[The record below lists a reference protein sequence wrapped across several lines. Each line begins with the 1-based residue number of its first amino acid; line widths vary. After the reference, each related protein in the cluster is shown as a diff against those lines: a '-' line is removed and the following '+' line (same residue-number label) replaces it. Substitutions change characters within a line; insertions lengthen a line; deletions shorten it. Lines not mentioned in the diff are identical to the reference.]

1 MGRGPDTI
9 CSLAVCVADF
19 AGNLETVLESKD
31 IHLTML
37 DKLKYARDIALGCN
51 WLHHSNPLII
61 HRGTNILL
69 LRGALGTSILANS
82 PRPIRILSSA
92 DLKPSNLLLDD
103 NGRVKVC
110 DFGLSLAQPEH
121 SKGFRSSRIVGT
133 PLYTSPETIKGK
145 TITTKADVYSYGVV
159 LYAHH
164 PSAPSVIIIMII
176 FIFILLVALNFG
188 ICFILTLFVMCR
200 WQILTRLEPFLECVR
215 VVHFFYYVDLFDIFY
230 IQLESAHFFFVFL
243 LLLHHRRRTRMRS
256 TKS

>member
-1 MGRGPDTI
+1 
-9 CSLAVCVADF
+9 
-19 AGNLETVLESKD
+19 
-31 IHLTML
+31 
-37 DKLKYARDIALGCN
+37 
-51 WLHHSNPLII
+51 
-61 HRGTNILL
+61 
-69 LRGALGTSILANS
+69 
-82 PRPIRILSSA
+82 
-92 DLKPSNLLLDD
+92 LLDD

-176 FIFILLVALNFG
+176 FIFIFILLVALNFG
-188 ICFILTLFVMCR
+188 ICFILTLFVICR

-215 VVHFFYYVDLFDIFY
+215 VYIF
-230 IQLESAHFFFVFL
+230 FL
-243 LLLHHRRRTRMRS
+243 LAIYFTFSSRVLISFRVPSSAAPPQEDSDEVYEVVKKGQRPPLTMPPLPAETTPALRQLVVDCWQNSPRKR
-256 TKS
+256 

>member
-1 MGRGPDTI
+1 MDKGPDTI
-9 CSLAVCVADF
+9 WCVADF

-61 HRGTNILL
+61 HRGTHTLL
-69 LRGALGTSILANS
+69 LRGALRLDLANS
-82 PRPIRILSSA
+82 PRPLRVLSSA

-164 PSAPSVIIIMII
+164 SVIII
-176 FIFILLVALNFG
+176 
-188 ICFILTLFVMCR
+188 
-200 WQILTRLEPFLECVR
+200 
-215 VVHFFYYVDLFDIFY
+215 
-230 IQLESAHFFFVFL
+230 
-243 LLLHHRRRTRMRS
+243 
-256 TKS
+256 